1 MRPHKLRLF
10 VNPLPI
16 HFPLIYKIN
25 LNHQAAKILKYYC
38 NHTKR
43 LNKDFRAYYTLSTIL
58 SDFVPMK
65 RQTMYKHNRFDL
77 KNVDAQ
83 YI

>member
-25 LNHQAAKILKYYC
+25 LNHQAAKILILLQSYK
-38 NHTKR
+38 
-43 LNKDFRAYYTLSTIL
+43 TIE
-58 SDFVPMK
+58 
-65 RQTMYKHNRFDL
+65 
-77 KNVDAQ
+77 
-83 YI
+83 